1 MFKKRSCE
9 IGLVVMCETG
19 KRNENRN
26 NKLKVL
32 REKHKLVLFHLIQ
45 MKKGMKKRMKKRM
58 KKKTTKR
65 KTKMNNHKN
74 QRIKR

>member
-26 NKLKVL
+26 NKMKVL

-45 MKKGMKKRMKKRM
+45 MKKGMKKRMKK
-58 KKKTTKR
+58 KTTKR

-74 QRIKR
+74 LRIKR

>member
-26 NKLKVL
+26 NKMKVL

-45 MKKGMKKRMKKRM
+45 MKKGMKKRMKK
-58 KKKTTKR
+58 KTTKR

>member
-1 MFKKRSCE
+1 MC
-9 IGLVVMCETG
+9 LVVMCETG

-45 MKKGMKKRMKKRM
+45 MKKGMKK
-58 KKKTTKR
+58 KTTKR

>member
-1 MFKKRSCE
+1 M
-9 IGLVVMCETG
+9 VVMCETG

-26 NKLKVL
+26 NKMKVL

-45 MKKGMKKRMKKRM
+45 MKKGMKKRMKK
-58 KKKTTKR
+58 KTTKR

-74 QRIKR
+74 LRIKR

>member
-45 MKKGMKKRMKKRM
+45 MKKGMKKRMKK
-58 KKKTTKR
+58 KTTKR

-74 QRIKR
+74 LRIKR